1 MPVILGPDGPSL
13 GGFVCPVTVIEA
25 DLWQLGQLK
34 AGDRVQFIAVDLPT
48 ARRLADARDQES
60 ATLTPDQQDWQATA
74 PASPIVLDTGA
85 GDQRLV
91 ARLSGDTHLLLEV
104 GAPEL
109 DLVTRFRAH
118 ALMQALQAQDID
130 GIVDLTPGIRSLQVH
145 YCPRKLPLPVLLQD
159 IAAQWA
165 RVSAARDL
173 SVPSRIVHLPLSWDD
188 PACQLAIDKYM
199 TTVRK
204 DAPWCPS
211 NLEFIRRINDLPDI
225 DAVRQTV
232 FDASYLV
239 MGLGDVYLGAP
250 VATPLDPRH
259 RLVTTKYN
267 PARTWTAEN
276 SVGIGGAYLCV
287 YGMEGPGGYQ
297 FVGRTLQMWNRYRT
311 VPAFDGQPWL
321 LRFFDQLRF
330 YPVSADELAR
340 IRRDFPLGRFPCGSS
355 RRNCTWPNTRTSCA
369 ARPRTSRPSNHT
381 RPRPSTRSASAGS
394 TPDRR
399 TSKATTRRQ
408 APPGRSAAARRLP
421 RRGKRY
427 HRQPVAG
434 AGTGR
439 SASTGWPGTR
449 RPGIDENGNHREC
462 ATGRRRA
469 RSARATRR
477 LGARGPVR
485 RGHRSQSRRFDSV
498 NITALNKTRDL
509 GTVQAYDGTHPGH
522 SRSSF
527 VMPPTIPAVPRGLP
541 RRLEM
546 PWNANGLSGVDLHA
560 YSGRHGT
567 HPAGSARCPAASSV
581 TPE

>member
-1 MPVILGPDGPSL
+1 M
-13 GGFVCPVTVIEA
+13 
-25 DLWQLGQLK
+25 
-34 AGDRVQFIAVDLPT
+34 
-48 ARRLADARDQES
+48 
-60 ATLTPDQQDWQATA
+60 
-74 PASPIVLDTGA
+74 
-85 GDQRLV
+85 
-91 ARLSGDTHLLLEV
+91 
-104 GAPEL
+104 
-109 DLVTRFRAH
+109 
-118 ALMQALQAQDID
+118 
-130 GIVDLTPGIRSLQVH
+130 
-145 YCPRKLPLPVLLQD
+145 
-159 IAAQWA
+159 
-165 RVSAARDL
+165 
-173 SVPSRIVHLPLSWDD
+173 
-188 PACQLAIDKYM
+188 
-199 TTVRK
+199 
-204 DAPWCPS
+204 
-211 NLEFIRRINDLPDI
+211 
-225 DAVRQTV
+225 
-232 FDASYLV
+232 
-239 MGLGDVYLGAP
+239 
-250 VATPLDPRH
+250 
-259 RLVTTKYN
+259 
-267 PARTWTAEN
+267 
-276 SVGIGGAYLCV
+276 
-287 YGMEGPGGYQ
+287 
-297 FVGRTLQMWNRYRT
+297 
-311 VPAFDGQPWL
+311 
-321 LRFFDQLRF
+321 
-330 YPVSADELAR
+330 
-340 IRRDFPLGRFPCGSS
+340 
-355 RRNCTWPNTRTSCA
+355 
-369 ARPRTSRPSNHT
+369 RTSRPSNHT

-546 PWNANGLSGVDLHA
+546 PWNANGLSGWICMRIPDGMEPIRQDQLDARRPAPSRPNEIDQGPQRRRQVPPPRVVERTGQAAQHSPA
-560 YSGRHGT
+560 AAP
-567 HPAGSARCPAASSV
+567 PAGPRPDPRGPWPHRRRPRLRRRTRPGSSARRRR
-581 TPE
+581 TPKGR

>member
-1 MPVILGPDGPSL
+1 
-13 GGFVCPVTVIEA
+13 
-25 DLWQLGQLK
+25 
-34 AGDRVQFIAVDLPT
+34 
-48 ARRLADARDQES
+48 
-60 ATLTPDQQDWQATA
+60 
-74 PASPIVLDTGA
+74 
-85 GDQRLV
+85 
-91 ARLSGDTHLLLEV
+91 
-104 GAPEL
+104 
-109 DLVTRFRAH
+109 
-118 ALMQALQAQDID
+118 
-130 GIVDLTPGIRSLQVH
+130 
-145 YCPRKLPLPVLLQD
+145 
-159 IAAQWA
+159 
-165 RVSAARDL
+165 
-173 SVPSRIVHLPLSWDD
+173 
-188 PACQLAIDKYM
+188 
-199 TTVRK
+199 
-204 DAPWCPS
+204 
-211 NLEFIRRINDLPDI
+211 
-225 DAVRQTV
+225 
-232 FDASYLV
+232 
-239 MGLGDVYLGAP
+239 
-250 VATPLDPRH
+250 
-259 RLVTTKYN
+259 
-267 PARTWTAEN
+267 
-276 SVGIGGAYLCV
+276 
-287 YGMEGPGGYQ
+287 
-297 FVGRTLQMWNRYRT
+297 MWNRYRT

-340 IRRDFPLGRFPCGSS
+340 IRRDFPLGRFPLRIEPAELHLAQYQDFL
-355 RRNCTWPNTRTSCA
+355 RREV
-369 ARPRTSRPSNHT
+369 RTSRPSNHT

-541 RRLEM
+541 RRRDAVERQR
-546 PWNANGLSGVDLHA
+546 AVGVDLHA